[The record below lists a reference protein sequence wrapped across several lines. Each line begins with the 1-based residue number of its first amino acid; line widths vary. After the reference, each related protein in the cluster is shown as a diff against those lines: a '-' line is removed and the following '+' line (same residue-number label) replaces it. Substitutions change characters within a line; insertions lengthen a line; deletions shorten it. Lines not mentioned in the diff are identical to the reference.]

1 MLTFPNIMLEI
12 CEKYLTELVSSKTL
26 HYPPICEL
34 KEATNKMTEPSALGG
49 IIPAHGSDGRPQ
61 REEVGNLSSK
71 LVYIDQLPTQL
82 NFLTKTGCI
91 TIFILKQHL
100 AKKH

>member
-34 KEATNKMTEPSALGG
+34 KEATNKMIEPSDCALGG

-71 LVYIDQLPTQL
+71 LVYRSVTNTTELFNEDWMYHYIYS
-82 NFLTKTGCI
+82 
-91 TIFILKQHL
+91 
-100 AKKH
+100 